1 MIKST
6 TLKGVIMFIEKI
18 LKIIGK
24 LILSGVLIGISV
36 VIELF
41 VLGPIIGITNTI
53 ILLAV
58 LLLGSFV
65 GGLIYVIK
73 RL

>member
-1 MIKST
+1 
-6 TLKGVIMFIEKI
+6 MFIEKI